1 MKGRLLLTISVI
13 LGLAATA
20 EKALAQCGT
29 TPIIG
34 DLIISSDQQLSGAYN
49 ISGLFQVD
57 AGVTVTV
64 TPYTTNGC
72 GELVINAGSVNVV
85 GDIIADGAGFPG
97 GVGGAGSTAGNNV
110 AAITGCVDKDNCLVI
125 DVNGGAPGAAGS
137 GTGGGAAGTAGTF
150 GQGPKQV
157 CQNFGDEY
165 GFLPGS
171 GGGGSGAGGAYGA
184 ASSTGGTGGN
194 GADYNSGNF
203 SGMGIAGCSSTITGT
218 GGAGGAASFLYGTPS
233 GADIDLGS
241 GGAGAGGGGKSA
253 TDGISGQAGG
263 VGGGKIS
270 LNSLTTLNVL
280 GTVSANGTLG
290 GNGGAG
296 GDGGTTTDCCSDACN
311 DCAERTFS
319 SGAGGGGGAGG
330 GSGGGIYIYAPGLAT
345 VTGTLRVSGGGGGA
359 GGNGGAG
366 HPGCTYS
373 SFLCA
378 CGCNSGNS
386 NAGATGNQGGGGSG
400 GRIKI
405 FKNPCLANV
414 ITPSNQISGG
424 NGNGGAASDGT
435 FTENDINTIVP
446 PTLAGSATGV
456 SCFGLSDGSA
466 TVNVTGGTG
475 PFTYTWSPNVS
486 SGTDATNIA
495 GGQYTVT
502 VTDQNGCEDQ
512 VTLTV
517 DEPVELTVTIF
528 GSIDADCFGAT
539 NGEATAMGNG
549 GISPYSYLWDDPG
562 LQNTDLATNLPAG
575 TWNVTVTDDN
585 GCTATGSV
593 TIGQPSPFDA
603 SVSID
608 QTVSCNG
615 QADGQAT
622 VTVANPS
629 PLITYLWTPSGQ
641 VTATAVGLS
650 AGNYTVTVA
659 VNATCDT
666 TIAVVMTEP
675 GVLTPLAVQNQAVSC
690 TGGND
695 GVALVSQ
702 TGGTGPFSYQWNDPN
717 LQTGASA
724 TGLTSGTYQVVVTDA
739 NNCSASATVLISE
752 PLPITV
758 SVVTSPALCNGGGSG
773 SANATA
779 VGGNGGYTF
788 QWNDPANQTTATATG
803 LVAGSY
809 NVTVT
814 DALGCTGTFTG
825 AIITEPTTVLVG
837 GTITNV
843 TCFGQNTGSIA
854 ANGTGGNAPYT
865 YSWNDPSAQTSATAT
880 GLAAGTYVVTI
891 TDANGCVTP
900 SAPLTVTQP
909 AELVITVAVNNDETC
924 VNSADGSA
932 TAVVVGGSAPY
943 SYSWVP
949 SGQTGS
955 TATGLASGAQTVVVT
970 DSQGCPSSAG
980 FNINPPV
987 APLQASFTFTP
998 EVGEQP
1004 LFITV
1009 TNTSSGGTE
1018 FHWFFGDGVQQFTYD
1033 LDTFSFM
1040 YADSGLFSIMMV
1052 AYDAATGCYDTAY
1065 ATATVQV
1072 IPTSTMEVPNV
1083 FTPNGDGINDMFPI
1097 DPIESGFFPFRIRN
1111 IKDFN
1116 GTIYNRWGQKV
1127 YEWALPLAGWDG
1139 RSLSGNELPAGTYY
1153 YVITAKGIDG
1163 DAETDYN
1170 INGQVTLAR

>member
-1 MKGRLLLTISVI
+1 MKCRLVLTISAI
-13 LGLAATA
+13 LSIMAFADRA
-20 EKALAQCGT
+20 SAQCGT
-29 TPIIG
+29 TPIVG
-34 DLIISSDQQLSGAYN
+34 DLIISSDQQLSGTFN

-64 TPYTTNGC
+64 TPYSSNGC

-85 GDIIADGAGFPG
+85 GDINADGAGFPG
-97 GVGGAGSTAGNNV
+97 GVGGSGSTSGNNI
-110 AAITGCVDKDNCLVI
+110 AAITGCIDKDNCLLI

-137 GTGGGAAGTAGTF
+137 GTGGGAAGLAGTI

-157 CQNFGDEY
+157 CQNIGDEY

-171 GGGGSGAGGAYGA
+171 GGGGSGAGGAYGG
-184 ASSTGGTGGN
+184 ASGSGGLGGN
-194 GADYNSGNF
+194 GAAYSSGNF
-203 SGMGIAGCSSTITGT
+203 SGMDIAGCAATITGIGGT
-218 GGAGGAASFLYGTPS
+218 GGSAAALYGTS
-233 GADIDLGS
+233 AGADIDLGS
-241 GGAGAGGGGKSA
+241 GGAGGAGGGKSA
-253 TDGISGQAGG
+253 TDGTNGQAGG
-263 VGGGKIS
+263 VGGGKVV

-296 GDGGTTTDCCSDACN
+296 GNGGTTTDCCSDACN

-345 VTGTLRVSGGGGGA
+345 VTGTLRVSGGDGGA
-359 GGNGGAG
+359 GGYGGAG
-366 HPGCTYS
+366 HSGCTYS

-386 NAGATGNQGGGGSG
+386 NAGTVGNQGGGGSG

-414 ITPSNQISGG
+414 ISSSNQINGG
-424 NGNGGAASDGT
+424 NGNAGAASDGT
-435 FTENDINTIVP
+435 FIDNDINTIVP
-446 PTLAGSATGV
+446 PALAGSTTEV
-456 SCFGLSDGSA
+456 SCFGLSDGTA
-466 TVNVTGGTG
+466 TVSVTGGTG

-486 SGTDATNIA
+486 SNTDATNIP

-512 VTLTV
+512 ITLIV
-517 DEPVELTVTIF
+517 DEPVQLTATVF
-528 GSIDADCFGAT
+528 GTIDAACFGASD
-539 NGEATAMGNG
+539 GEATAMGNG
-549 GISPYSYLWDDPG
+549 GVAPYNYQWDDPG

-575 TWNVTVTDDN
+575 TWNVTVTDAN
-585 GCTATGSV
+585 GCSATGSV

-603 SVSID
+603 SVTID
-608 QTVSCNG
+608 HTVLCNG
-615 QADGQAT
+615 QANGQAT
-622 VTVANPS
+622 VSVANPS
-629 PLITYLWTPSGQ
+629 PLITYLWSPSGQ
-641 VTATAVGLS
+641 TTATATGLS

-666 TIAVVMTEP
+666 TIALVLTEP

-690 TGGND
+690 SGGND

-702 TGGTGPFSYQWNDPN
+702 LGGTAPFTFLWNDPN

-724 TGLTSGTYQVVVTDA
+724 SGLASGTYQVVVTDV
-739 NNCSASATVLISE
+739 NGCTASTTVLISE
-752 PLPITV
+752 PQPVTV
-758 SVVTSPALCNGGGSG
+758 SVVTNAALCNGGASG
-773 SANATA
+773 SATATA
-779 VGGNGGYTF
+779 VGGNGNFTF
-788 QWNDPANQTTATATG
+788 QWNDPANQTGSTASNLT
-803 LVAGSY
+803 AGSY
-809 NVTVT
+809 NVVAT

-825 AIITEPTTVLVG
+825 AIVTEPTPVLVG
-837 GTITNV
+837 GAITNV
-843 TCFGQNTGSIA
+843 TCFGQNTGIIA
-854 ANGTGGNAPYT
+854 ANATGGTAPYT
-865 YSWNDPSAQTSATAT
+865 FLWDDPSAQTSATAT

-891 TDANGCVTP
+891 TDANGCVSF
-900 SAPLTVTQP
+900 SAPLVVNQP
-909 AELVITVAVNNDETC
+909 AELLITVVVNNDETC
-924 VNSADGSA
+924 ENSADGSA
-932 TAVVVGGSAPY
+932 TAVVTGGASPY

-949 SGQTGS
+949 GGQTGS

-970 DSQGCPSSAG
+970 DSQGCPSSSG
-980 FNINPPV
+980 FNINPPA

-1004 LFITV
+1004 LYITL

-1033 LDTFSFM
+1033 LDTLSFM
-1040 YADSGLFSIMMV
+1040 YADSGQFNIMMV
-1052 AYDAATGCYDTAY
+1052 AYDATTGCYDTAFA
-1065 ATATVQV
+1065 ATGVQV
-1072 IPTSTMEVPNV
+1072 IPTSTMQVPNV

-1139 RSLSGNELPAGTYY
+1139 RSLSGNELPSGTYY

-1170 INGQVTLAR
+1170 INGQVTVAR